1 VHRRFRLDRH
11 VLSCTAA
18 PVPGGAGAGAG
29 DGAVARSN
37 GLYRPLNTVERI
49 EFAGQ
54 DKAPARVV
62 LRSAGQQV
70 QVQPPRHSRRL

>member
-1 VHRRFRLDRH
+1 MHRRFRLDRN

-18 PVPGGAGAGAG
+18 PVPGGAGAGA
-29 DGAVARSN
+29 GAVARSN

-70 QVQPPRHSRRL
+70 LVQPPRHSRRL